1 MIMVGPHK
9 LNTAELNMSDLVPVT
24 LAGLP
29 VEALQNE
36 F

>member
-1 MIMVGPHK
+1 MITVARHK
-9 LNTAELNMSDLVPVT
+9 LSTAAVDMSDLVPVT

-36 F
+36 L